1 MQDLAEQIRTAEPMQ
16 VGVSQDAWF
25 ARRGGALPR
34 GGHQKSDGATAAEQ
48 KVASASTSGAA
59 FAVIPMQLPRLPTS
73 FIMRPDVIDKALP
86 KLRVVSKW
94 GTGLDSIDLAAA
106 KSRGLPVCNT
116 PAAFKDAVAEIALG
130 FMLELAR
137 GVARTDNAVRQGD
150 WPKLAMPGLIGKSV
164 GIIGFGA
171 IGRGIALRAAA
182 FGMTVNFYDPFYT
195 DTAIDEF
202 EQKSVLAD
210 LLVSADYVCLA
221 CNMSDE
227 NFHLIDADEL
237 SQMPRG
243 ACLINVARGPLV
255 NEAALVEA
263 LSSGHLGGAGL
274 DVFEH
279 EPLPEGSELRRFENV
294 VLGSHNANNV
304 VSVVEAVHQ
313 NTLENL
319 YKYF

>member
-1 MQDLAEQIRTAEPMQ
+1 MKVLITNLMMLADEERFVSILRDRGFDPVVARPKQFFDEEACLDLVGDIDGWLAGDDQITA
-16 VGVSQDAWF
+16 G
-25 ARRGGALPR
+25 
-34 GGHQKSDGATAAEQ
+34 
-48 KVASASTSGAA
+48 
-59 FAVIPMQLPRLPTS
+59 
-73 FIMRPDVIDKALP
+73 VIDKALP

-182 FGMTVNFYDPFYT
+182 FGMTVNFYDPYYT
-195 DTAIDEF
+195 NTPIDEF
-202 EQKSVLAD
+202 EQKSELED
-210 LLVSADYVCLA
+210 LLVSADYACLA

-243 ACLINVARGPLV
+243 ASLINVARGPLV
-255 NEAALVEA
+255 NEAALCEA

-279 EPLPEGSELRRFENV
+279 EPLPESSELRRFENV